1 VDPFTQEVTQETE
14 VEQGRLVCVCLGR
27 VTAEVCV
34 IGRFKPAA
42 RTPAVPGFP
51 FRRGI
56 LDRGWKAAHYF
67 LLFLV

>member
-1 VDPFTQEVTQETE
+1 MLKQPDNQEIIRRWL
-14 VEQGRLVCVCLGR
+14 GRL
-27 VTAEVCV
+27 TSKVCV

-42 RTPAVPGFP
+42 GTPAVPGFP

-56 LDRGWKAAHYF
+56 LNRGWKAAHYF